1 MTRSKTLHCVFER
14 DKGMREVDVN
24 EIIKN
29 IKEMCIE
36 ANHFLSKDMKEVY
49 DAAAVEEESPLGRQI
64 LGQLQENLQIAGEDM
79 IPICQDT
86 GLTVVFMEI
95 GQEVHFVGGDL
106 YEAVNV
112 GIADGYVGGYLR
124 KSSVDDPLFVRKNTG
139 DNTPAIIHTTI
150 VPGEQVKITVS
161 PKGCGSENM
170 GALKMLK
177 PADGVEG
184 VIKFVVDTVR
194 SAGPNPCP
202 PVTVGVGIGGNME
215 KAALLAKYSLTR
227 KVGEHNPNPQY
238 AELEKELLKRVNMT
252 GVGPSGLG
260 GSTTAVAVNI
270 EYAPTHI
277 GGLPIAVNLNC
288 HAARRAEMVL

>member
-1 MTRSKTLHCVFER
+1 
-14 DKGMREVDVN
+14 MREINGSEVTKTV
-24 EIIKN
+24 
-29 IKEMCIE
+29 
-36 ANHFLSKDMKEVY
+36 SKLCMDSCYYLPEELLAKFKS
-49 DAAAVEEESPLGRQI
+49 AVAEEESPLGREI
-64 LGQLQENLQIAGEDM
+64 LGTIIENAELAKRKAV
-79 IPICQDT
+79 PICQDT

-95 GQEVHFVGGDL
+95 GQDVHFVGGDL
-106 YEAVNV
+106 YTAIHAGV
-112 GIADGYVGGYLR
+112 ADGYVNGYLR
-124 KSSVDDPLFVRKNTG
+124 KSSVDDPLFVRKNTN

-150 VPGEQVKITVS
+150 VPGDKVKVIVC

-170 GALKMLK
+170 GAMKMLK

-227 KVGEHNPNPQY
+227 KVGEHNANPQY
-238 AELEKELLKRVNMT
+238 AELEEKLLELVNKT

-277 GGLPIAVNLNC
+277 GGLPVAVNLNC
-288 HAARRAEMVL
+288 HAARRAEAEI

>member
-1 MTRSKTLHCVFER
+1 
-14 DKGMREVDVN
+14 MREIKVQ
-24 EIIKN
+24 EIT
-29 IKEMCIE
+29 
-36 ANHFLSKDMKEVY
+36 
-49 DAAAVEEESPLGRQI
+49 AAVSKLCKDSCYYLPEELLEKLKASIATEESPLGQEI
-64 LGQLQENLQIAGEDM
+64 LTTIVENAELAKAKDV
-79 IPICQDT
+79 PICQDT

-106 YEAVNV
+106 YEAVNA

-202 PVTVGVGIGGNME
+202 PVTVGVGIGGTFE
-215 KAALLAKYSLTR
+215 KSALMAKQALTR
-227 KVGEHNPNPQY
+227 NLNQKPEIPWV
-238 AELEKELLKRVNMT
+238 ADLEKEMLEKINGL
-252 GVGPSGLG
+252 GIGPGGLG
-260 GSTTAVAVNI
+260 GSTTALAVNINTYATHIAGLPVAVNI
-270 EYAPTHI
+270 CCH
-277 GGLPIAVNLNC
+277 VNRHVVREL
-288 HAARRAEMVL
+288 

>member
-1 MTRSKTLHCVFER
+1 
-14 DKGMREVDVN
+14 MREINVSEVTKTVSKLCMDSCYYLP
-24 EIIKN
+24 EELLAKFKN
-29 IKEMCIE
+29 
-36 ANHFLSKDMKEVY
+36 
-49 DAAAVEEESPLGRQI
+49 AVAEEESPLGREI
-64 LGQLQENLQIAGEDM
+64 LGTIIENAELAKRKAV
-79 IPICQDT
+79 PICQDT

-95 GQEVHFVGGDL
+95 GQDVHFVGGDL
-106 YEAVNV
+106 YTAIHAGV
-112 GIADGYVGGYLR
+112 ADGYVNGYLR
-124 KSSVDDPLFVRKNTG
+124 KSSVDDPLFVRKNTN

-150 VPGEQVKITVS
+150 VPGDKVKVIVC

-170 GALKMLK
+170 GAMKMLK

-227 KVGEHNPNPQY
+227 KVGEHNANPQY
-238 AELEKELLKRVNMT
+238 AELEEKLLELVNKT

-277 GGLPIAVNLNC
+277 GGLPVAVNLNC
-288 HAARRAEMVL
+288 HAARRAEAEI

>member
-1 MTRSKTLHCVFER
+1 
-14 DKGMREVDVN
+14 MREINVAEVT
-24 EIIKN
+24 KTV
-29 IKEMCIE
+29 
-36 ANHFLSKDMKEVY
+36 SKLCMDSCYYLPEELLAKFKSSVQT
-49 DAAAVEEESPLGRQI
+49 EESPLGREI
-64 LGQLQENLQIAGEDM
+64 LGTIIENAELAKRKAV
-79 IPICQDT
+79 PICQDT

-95 GQEVHFVGGDL
+95 GQDVHFIGGDL
-106 YEAVNV
+106 YTAIHAGV
-112 GIADGYVGGYLR
+112 ADGYVNGYLR
-124 KSSVDDPLFVRKNTG
+124 KSSVDDPLFIRKNTN
-139 DNTPAIIHTTI
+139 DNTPAIIHTRI
-150 VPGEQVKITVS
+150 VPGDKVKVIVC

-170 GALKMLK
+170 GAMKMLK

-227 KVGEHNPNPQY
+227 KVGEHNANPQY
-238 AELEKELLKRVNMT
+238 AELEKTLLELVNKT

-260 GSTTAVAVNI
+260 GTTTAVAVNI

-277 GGLPIAVNLNC
+277 GGLPVAVNLNC
-288 HAARRAEMVL
+288 HAARRAEAEI

>member
-1 MTRSKTLHCVFER
+1 
-14 DKGMREVDVN
+14 MREINVSEVT
-24 EIIKN
+24 KTV
-29 IKEMCIE
+29 
-36 ANHFLSKDMKEVY
+36 SKLCMDSCYYLPEELLAKFKS
-49 DAAAVEEESPLGRQI
+49 AVAEEESPLGREI
-64 LGQLQENLQIAGEDM
+64 LGTIIENAELAKRKAV
-79 IPICQDT
+79 PICQDT

-95 GQEVHFVGGDL
+95 GQDVHFVGGDL
-106 YEAVNV
+106 YTAIHAGV
-112 GIADGYVGGYLR
+112 ADGYVNGYLR
-124 KSSVDDPLFVRKNTG
+124 KSSVDDPLFVRKNTN

-150 VPGEQVKITVS
+150 VPGDKVKVIVC

-170 GALKMLK
+170 GAMKMLK

-227 KVGEHNPNPQY
+227 KVGEHNANPQY
-238 AELEKELLKRVNMT
+238 AELEGKLLELVNKT

-277 GGLPIAVNLNC
+277 GGLPVAVNLNC
-288 HAARRAEMVL
+288 HAARRAEAEI

>member
-1 MTRSKTLHCVFER
+1 
-14 DKGMREVDVN
+14 MREINVSEVT
-24 EIIKN
+24 KTV
-29 IKEMCIE
+29 
-36 ANHFLSKDMKEVY
+36 SKLCMDSCYYLPEELLAKFKS
-49 DAAAVEEESPLGRQI
+49 AVAEEESPLGREI
-64 LGQLQENLQIAGEDM
+64 LGTIIENAELAKRKAV
-79 IPICQDT
+79 PICQDT

-95 GQEVHFVGGDL
+95 GQDVHFVGGDL
-106 YEAVNV
+106 YTAIHAGV
-112 GIADGYVGGYLR
+112 ADGYVNGYLR
-124 KSSVDDPLFVRKNTG
+124 KSSVDDPLFVRKNTN

-150 VPGEQVKITVS
+150 VPGDKVKVIVC

-170 GALKMLK
+170 GAMKMLK

-227 KVGEHNPNPQY
+227 KVGEHNANTQY
-238 AELEKELLKRVNMT
+238 AELEEKLLELVNKT

-277 GGLPIAVNLNC
+277 GGLPVAVNLNC
-288 HAARRAEMVL
+288 HAARRAEAEI

>member
-1 MTRSKTLHCVFER
+1 
-14 DKGMREVDVN
+14 MREINVAEVT
-24 EIIKN
+24 KTV
-29 IKEMCIE
+29 
-36 ANHFLSKDMKEVY
+36 SKLCMDSCYYLPEELLAKLKSS
-49 DAAAVEEESPLGRQI
+49 VETEESPLGREI
-64 LGQLQENLQIAGEDM
+64 LGTIIENAELAKRKAV
-79 IPICQDT
+79 PICQDT

-106 YEAVNV
+106 YTAIHAGV
-112 GIADGYVGGYLR
+112 ADGYINGYLR
-124 KSSVDDPLFVRKNTG
+124 KSSVDDPLFVRKNTN
-139 DNTPAIIHTTI
+139 DNTPGIIHTTI
-150 VPGEQVKITVS
+150 VPGDKVKITVC

-170 GALKMLK
+170 GAMKMLK

-238 AELEKELLKRVNMT
+238 AELEKNLLELVNQT

-277 GGLPIAVNLNC
+277 GGLPVAVNLNC
-288 HAARRAEMVL
+288 HAARRAEAEI

>member
-1 MTRSKTLHCVFER
+1 
-14 DKGMREVDVN
+14 MREINVSEVT
-24 EIIKN
+24 KTV
-29 IKEMCIE
+29 
-36 ANHFLSKDMKEVY
+36 SKLCMDSCYYLPEELLAKFKS
-49 DAAAVEEESPLGRQI
+49 AVAEEESPLGREI
-64 LGQLQENLQIAGEDM
+64 LGTIIENAELAKRKAV
-79 IPICQDT
+79 PICQDT

-95 GQEVHFVGGDL
+95 GQDVHFVGGDL
-106 YEAVNV
+106 YTAIHV
-112 GIADGYVGGYLR
+112 GVADGYVNGYLR
-124 KSSVDDPLFVRKNTG
+124 KSSVDDPLFVRKNTN

-150 VPGEQVKITVS
+150 VPGDKVKVIVC

-170 GALKMLK
+170 GAMKMLK

-227 KVGEHNPNPQY
+227 KVGEHNANPQY
-238 AELEKELLKRVNMT
+238 AELEEKLLELVNKT

-277 GGLPIAVNLNC
+277 GGLPVAVNLNC
-288 HAARRAEMVL
+288 HAARRAEAEI

>member
-1 MTRSKTLHCVFER
+1 
-14 DKGMREVDVN
+14 MREINVSEVT
-24 EIIKN
+24 KTV
-29 IKEMCIE
+29 
-36 ANHFLSKDMKEVY
+36 SKLCMDSCYYLPEELLAKFKSAV
-49 DAAAVEEESPLGRQI
+49 VEEESPLGREI
-64 LGQLQENLQIAGEDM
+64 LGTIIENAELAKRKAV
-79 IPICQDT
+79 PICQDT

-95 GQEVHFVGGDL
+95 GQDVHFVGGDL
-106 YEAVNV
+106 YTAIHAGV
-112 GIADGYVGGYLR
+112 ADGYVNGYLR
-124 KSSVDDPLFVRKNTG
+124 KSSVDDPLFVRKNTN

-150 VPGEQVKITVS
+150 VPGDKVKVIVC

-170 GALKMLK
+170 GAMKMLK

-227 KVGEHNPNPQY
+227 KVGEHNANPQY
-238 AELEKELLKRVNMT
+238 AELEEKLLKLVNKT

-277 GGLPIAVNLNC
+277 GGLPVAVNLNC
-288 HAARRAEMVL
+288 HAARRAEAEI

>member
-1 MTRSKTLHCVFER
+1 
-14 DKGMREVDVN
+14 MREINVSEVT
-24 EIIKN
+24 K
-29 IKEMCIE
+29 
-36 ANHFLSKDMKEVY
+36 AVSKLCMDSCYYLPEELLAKFKS
-49 DAAAVEEESPLGRQI
+49 AVTEEESPLGREI
-64 LGQLQENLQIAGEDM
+64 LGTIIENAELAKRKAV
-79 IPICQDT
+79 PICQDT

-95 GQEVHFVGGDL
+95 GQDVHFVGGDL
-106 YEAVNV
+106 YTAIHAGV
-112 GIADGYVGGYLR
+112 ADGYVNGYLR
-124 KSSVDDPLFVRKNTG
+124 KSSVDDPLFIRKNTN
-139 DNTPAIIHTTI
+139 DNTPAIIHTVI
-150 VPGEQVKITVS
+150 VPGEKVKITVC

-170 GALKMLK
+170 GAMKMLK

-227 KVGEHNPNPQY
+227 KVGEHNANPQY
-238 AELEKELLKRVNMT
+238 AELEAKLLELVNKT

-277 GGLPIAVNLNC
+277 GGLPVAVNLNC
-288 HAARRAEMVL
+288 HAARRAEAEI

>member
-1 MTRSKTLHCVFER
+1 
-14 DKGMREVDVN
+14 MREIKVQ
-24 EIIKN
+24 EIT
-29 IKEMCIE
+29 
-36 ANHFLSKDMKEVY
+36 
-49 DAAAVEEESPLGRQI
+49 AAVSKLCKDSCYYLPEELLEKLKASIATEESPLGQEI
-64 LGQLQENLQIAGEDM
+64 LTTIVENAELAKAKDV
-79 IPICQDT
+79 PICQDT

-106 YEAVNV
+106 YEAVNA

-277 GGLPIAVNLNC
+277 GGLPIAGNLNC

>member
-1 MTRSKTLHCVFER
+1 MR
-14 DKGMREVDVN
+14 DINV
-24 EIIKN
+24 
-29 IKEMCIE
+29 
-36 ANHFLSKDMKEVY
+36 
-49 DAAAVEEESPLGRQI
+49 AAVTETVARLCMESCYYLPAELLARLKECRTAEESPLGREI
-64 LGQLQENLQIAGEDM
+64 LGTIIENAELAQKKSV
-79 IPICQDT
+79 PICQDT

-95 GQEVHFVGGDL
+95 GQEVHFTGGDL
-106 YEAVNV
+106 YPAIHAGV
-112 GIADGYVGGYLR
+112 AKGYTEGYLR
-124 KSSVDDPLFVRKNTG
+124 KSSVTDPVFKRKNTG
-139 DNTPAIIHTTI
+139 DNTPAIIHTSI
-150 VPGEQVKITVS
+150 VPGDKVRIVVC

-170 GALKMLK
+170 GAMKMLK

-194 SAGPNPCP
+194 AAGPNPCP

-227 KVGEHNPNPQY
+227 KVGEHNADPQY
-238 AELEKELLKRVNMT
+238 AELEAKLLELVNKT

-277 GGLPIAVNLNC
+277 GGMPVAVNLNC
-288 HAARRAEMVL
+288 HAARRAEAEI

>member
-1 MTRSKTLHCVFER
+1 
-14 DKGMREVDVN
+14 MREINVSEVT
-24 EIIKN
+24 KTV
-29 IKEMCIE
+29 
-36 ANHFLSKDMKEVY
+36 SKLCMDSCYYLPEELLAKFKS
-49 DAAAVEEESPLGRQI
+49 AVAEEESPLGREI
-64 LGQLQENLQIAGEDM
+64 LGTIIENAELAKRKAV
-79 IPICQDT
+79 PICQDT

-95 GQEVHFVGGDL
+95 GQDVHFVGGDL
-106 YEAVNV
+106 YTAIHAGV
-112 GIADGYVGGYLR
+112 ADGYVNGYLR
-124 KSSVDDPLFVRKNTG
+124 KSSVDDPLFVRKNTN

-150 VPGEQVKITVS
+150 VPGDKIKVIVC

-170 GALKMLK
+170 GAMKMLK

-227 KVGEHNPNPQY
+227 KVGEHNANPQY
-238 AELEKELLKRVNMT
+238 AELEEKLLELVNKT

-277 GGLPIAVNLNC
+277 GGLPVAVNLNC
-288 HAARRAEMVL
+288 HAARRAEAEI

>member
-1 MTRSKTLHCVFER
+1 
-14 DKGMREVDVN
+14 MREINVSEVT
-24 EIIKN
+24 
-29 IKEMCIE
+29 
-36 ANHFLSKDMKEVY
+36 AVVSKLCKDSCYYLPEELLAKLKASI
-49 DAAAVEEESPLGRQI
+49 DTEESPLGKEI
-64 LGQLQENLQIAGEDM
+64 L
-79 IPICQDT
+79 
-86 GLTVVFMEI
+86 
-95 GQEVHFVGGDL
+95 
-106 YEAVNV
+106 
-112 GIADGYVGGYLR
+112 
-124 KSSVDDPLFVRKNTG
+124 
-139 DNTPAIIHTTI
+139 TTI
-150 VPGEQVKITVS
+150 VPGDKVKITVS

-215 KAALLAKYSLTR
+215 KAALLAKYSLSR

-238 AELEKELLKRVNMT
+238 AELEKKLLELVNKT

-260 GSTTAVAVNI
+260 GSTTAVAVNV

-277 GGLPIAVNLNC
+277 GGMPVAVNLNC
-288 HAARRAEMVL
+288 HAARRAEAEI

>member
-1 MTRSKTLHCVFER
+1 
-14 DKGMREVDVN
+14 MREINVSEVT
-24 EIIKN
+24 KTV
-29 IKEMCIE
+29 
-36 ANHFLSKDMKEVY
+36 SKLCMDSCYYLPEELLTKFKSAV
-49 DAAAVEEESPLGRQI
+49 VEEESPLGREI
-64 LGQLQENLQIAGEDM
+64 LGTIIENAELAKRKAV
-79 IPICQDT
+79 PICQDT

-95 GQEVHFVGGDL
+95 GQDVHFVGGDL
-106 YEAVNV
+106 YTAIHAGV
-112 GIADGYVGGYLR
+112 ADGYVNGYLR
-124 KSSVDDPLFVRKNTG
+124 KSSVDDPLFVRKNTN

-150 VPGEQVKITVS
+150 VPGDKVKVIVC

-170 GALKMLK
+170 GAMKMLK

-227 KVGEHNPNPQY
+227 KVGEHNANPQY
-238 AELEKELLKRVNMT
+238 AELEEKLLELVNKT

-277 GGLPIAVNLNC
+277 GGLPVAVNLNC
-288 HAARRAEMVL
+288 HAARRAEAEI

>member
-1 MTRSKTLHCVFER
+1 
-14 DKGMREVDVN
+14 MREINVSEVT
-24 EIIKN
+24 KTV
-29 IKEMCIE
+29 
-36 ANHFLSKDMKEVY
+36 SKLCMNSCYYLPEELLAKFKSAV
-49 DAAAVEEESPLGRQI
+49 VEEESPLGREI
-64 LGQLQENLQIAGEDM
+64 LGTIIENAELAKRKAV
-79 IPICQDT
+79 PICQDT

-95 GQEVHFVGGDL
+95 GQDVHFVGGDL
-106 YEAVNV
+106 YTAIHAGV
-112 GIADGYVGGYLR
+112 ADGYVNGYLR
-124 KSSVDDPLFVRKNTG
+124 KSSVDDPLFVRKNTN

-150 VPGEQVKITVS
+150 VPGDKVKVIVC

-170 GALKMLK
+170 GAMKMLK

-227 KVGEHNPNPQY
+227 KVGEHNANPQY
-238 AELEKELLKRVNMT
+238 AELEEKLLELVNKT

-277 GGLPIAVNLNC
+277 GGLPVAVNLNC
-288 HAARRAEMVL
+288 HAARRAEAEI

>member
-1 MTRSKTLHCVFER
+1 
-14 DKGMREVDVN
+14 MREIKVQ
-24 EIIKN
+24 EIT
-29 IKEMCIE
+29 
-36 ANHFLSKDMKEVY
+36 
-49 DAAAVEEESPLGRQI
+49 AAVSKLCKDSCYYLPEELLEKLKASIATEESPLGQEI
-64 LGQLQENLQIAGEDM
+64 LTTIVENAELAKAKGQGPGEPRLPR
-79 IPICQDT
+79 PIQQRH
-86 GLTVVFMEI
+86 GLPVVFMEI

-106 YEAVNV
+106 YEAVNA

-161 PKGCGSENM
+161 PKGCGRENM